1 MFKSAKGFYLMN
13 RSLQLEYIG
22 YDVEIYNFQT
32 VTSAIM
38 VEDRNQV
45 RFLTDSGLTL
55 VYDYLYK
62 QWSTFTNHEGADA
75 TMWKN
80 IYTYLRM
87 DGAVWSENE
96 GSYIDNNTSIK
107 LKIRTP
113 WIKIVQGPR
122 GQASALGPQS
132 FFRIRRFAILGR
144 YASKHILQ
152 VGVGYDYRP
161 DIQSTFYFDTQN
173 SLTGP
178 AGQYGND
185 AYYGETSPYGGDG
198 GADIV
203 YQFRA
208 RTVRQKCESIQ
219 FVIEDIPQP
228 TNGESYGITDLSI
241 EVGLKKGI
249 NKMGA
254 LKTVP
259 SS

>member
-1 MFKSAKGFYLMN
+1 
-13 RSLQLEYIG
+13 
-22 YDVEIYNFQT
+22 
-32 VTSAIM
+32 
-38 VEDRNQV
+38 
-45 RFLTDSGLTL
+45 
-55 VYDYLYK
+55 
-62 QWSTFTNHEGADA
+62 
-75 TMWKN
+75 
-80 IYTYLRM
+80 
-87 DGAVWSENE
+87 
-96 GSYIDNNTSIK
+96 
-107 LKIRTP
+107 
-113 WIKIVQGPR
+113 
-122 GQASALGPQS
+122 
-132 FFRIRRFAILGR
+132 
-144 YASKHILQ
+144 